1 MKKLLISL
9 GRSFDRVI
17 HLVGGHNNTN
27 LLLLPDGYVY
37 IRYERLWYISCTPW
51 TGGTD
56 MYSCFMGYTSDGVLY
71 AEFPGGV
78 GLTFERIPDLQV
90 ELLRTFS

>member
-1 MKKLLISL
+1 M
-9 GRSFDRVI
+9 RY
-17 HLVGGHNNTN
+17 LVFVNTSNLATILRGHSSDTN
-27 LLLLPDGYVY
+27 LLLMPNGYVY
-37 IRYERLWYISCTPW
+37 VLYECSWYVSCTPW

-56 MYSCFMGYTSDGVLY
+56 MYSRFMGYTSDMVLY
-71 AEFPGGV
+71 AKFLGGV